1 MITPIET
8 DFGYEFKSEKRVEL
22 KISKNSWKQIHIIG
36 LDKPIMDGIAS
47 ITFSKTPNGISVCK
61 KLKDMEMIGN
71 FTTMD
76 WEYIKKWV
84 KYPEK
89 RDELTAEYKNYMKPE
104 EVEKRKIEKFAE
116 QFDPNNPENQKK
128 KDEAYAK
135 IEVVEE
141 GTVGVS
147 GDTGNKP
154 EEKILTR
161 EMVDTLTFAELK
173 EKIVK
178 EKYKAPNYAKS
189 QQSIFSE
196 AWRKSH
202 WQLKNMGGKIGLF
215 WDSVS
220 PYAYDYQIVWDIM
233 INMIFEEK
241 NTHYTHKTYQ
251 NVKDQVK
258 CWEEKA
264 QKQNKPNQKVEI
276 DVLNDVELPF
286 D

>member
-1 MITPIET
+1 MINIKET
-8 DFGYEFKSEKRVEL
+8 EFGYTFQNEQVSL
-22 KISKNSWKQIHIIG
+22 TISKKTWGEVKHS
-36 LDKPIMDGIAS
+36 KPGDVLNDGIATVIFYKTS
-47 ITFSKTPNGISVCK
+47 DGTRIQKTFKDK
-61 KLKDMEMIGN
+61 KIVMVVDDVTWRYMWNWILH
-71 FTTMD
+71 
-76 WEYIKKWV
+76 
-84 KYPEK
+84 PEK
-89 RDELTAEYKNYMKPE
+89 RDELTAEYKNRMKPE

-154 EEKILTR
+154 EEKILTK
-161 EMVDTLTFAELK
+161 EMVDTLTFDELK

>member
-1 MITPIET
+1 MIKISET
-8 DFGYEFKSEKRVEL
+8 NFDYVFENEQL
-22 KISKNSWKQIHIIG
+22 TMKISKNIWKQLPKSTLG
-36 LDKPIMDGIAS
+36 DVLKDGNDTVI
-47 ITFSKTPNGISVCK
+47 FSKTPNGIK
-61 KLKDMEMIGN
+61 IQKTFKDKFLVFNTDEY
-71 FTTMD
+71 T

-84 KYPEK
+84 RHPEK

-215 WDSVS
+215 WDCVS

-241 NTHYTHKTYQ
+241 NTYYTHKTYQ

>member
-1 MITPIET
+1 MIKISET
-8 DFGYEFKSEKRVEL
+8 NYDYVFENEQL
-22 KISKNSWKQIHIIG
+22 TMKISKNIWKQLPKSTLG
-36 LDKPIMDGIAS
+36 DVLKDGNDTVI
-47 ITFSKTPNGISVCK
+47 FSKTPNGIK
-61 KLKDMEMIGN
+61 IQKTFKDKFLVFNTDEY
-71 FTTMD
+71 T

-89 RDELTAEYKNYMKPE
+89 RDEFTAEYKNYMKPE

-128 KDEAYAK
+128 KEEAYSK

-161 EMVDTLTFAELK
+161 EMVDTLTFDELK

>member
-1 MITPIET
+1 MIKISET
-8 DFGYEFKSEKRVEL
+8 NFDYVFENEQL
-22 KISKNSWKQIHIIG
+22 TMKISKNIWKQLPKSTLG
-36 LDKPIMDGIAS
+36 DVLKDGNDTVI
-47 ITFSKTPNGISVCK
+47 FSKTPNGIK
-61 KLKDMEMIGN
+61 IQKTFKDKFLVFNTDEY
-71 FTTMD
+71 T

-84 KYPEK
+84 KYPER
-89 RDELTAEYKNYMKPE
+89 RDELTTEYKNYMKPE

-128 KDEAYAK
+128 KEEAYAK

-141 GTVGVS
+141 GTVGIS

-154 EEKILTR
+154 EEKILTK
-161 EMVDTLTFAELK
+161 EMVDTLTFDELK

>member
-1 MITPIET
+1 MIKISET
-8 DFGYEFKSEKRVEL
+8 TYDYVFENEQL
-22 KISKNSWKQIHIIG
+22 TMKISKNIWKQLPKSTLG
-36 LDKPIMDGIAS
+36 DVLKDGNDTVI
-47 ITFSKTPNGISVCK
+47 FSKTPNGIK
-61 KLKDMEMIGN
+61 IQKTFKDKFLVFNTDEYTWG
-71 FTTMD
+71 
-76 WEYIKKWV
+76 YIKKWV

-104 EVEKRKIEKFAE
+104 EVEKRKIDKFAE
-116 QFDPNNPENQKK
+116 QFNPNNPENQKK

-141 GTVGVS
+141 GTAS
-147 GDTGNKP
+147 NDP

-161 EMVDTLTFAELK
+161 EMVDTLTFDELK

>member
-61 KLKDMEMIGN
+61 KLKDVEMIGN

-76 WEYIKKWV
+76 WEYIKNWV
-84 KYPEK
+84 KYPER
-89 RDELTAEYKNYMKPE
+89 RDELTAEYKNCMKPE

-154 EEKILTR
+154 EEKILTK
-161 EMVDTLTFAELK
+161 EMVDTLTFDELK

-233 INMIFEEK
+233 MNMIFEEK
-241 NTHYTHKTYQ
+241 NTNYTHKTYQ

-264 QKQNKPNQKVEI
+264 QKQNKPKSRN
-276 DVLNDVELPF
+276 
-286 D
+286 

>member
-1 MITPIET
+1 MITAIET
-8 DFGYEFKSEKRVEL
+8 DFGYEFKSEKRTEL
-22 KISKNSWKQIHIIG
+22 KIAKSAWKQIHTIG
-36 LDKPIMDGIAS
+36 LDKPIMDGVAS

-84 KYPEK
+84 KCPEK

-128 KDEAYAK
+128 KDEAYSK

-154 EEKILTR
+154 EEKILTK

-178 EKYKAPNYAKS
+178 EKYKAPNYAKN

-241 NTHYTHKTYQ
+241 NTYYTHKTYQ

>member
-1 MITPIET
+1 MIKISET
-8 DFGYEFKSEKRVEL
+8 NYDYVFENEQL
-22 KISKNSWKQIHIIG
+22 TMKISKNIWKQLPKSTLG
-36 LDKPIMDGIAS
+36 DVLKDGNDTVI
-47 ITFSKTPNGISVCK
+47 FSKTPNGIK
-61 KLKDMEMIGN
+61 IQKTFKDKFLVFNTDEY
-71 FTTMD
+71 T
-76 WEYIKKWV
+76 WEYIKQWV

-89 RDELTAEYKNYMKPE
+89 RDELAAEYKNYMKPE

-128 KDEAYAK
+128 KEEAYSK

-161 EMVDTLTFAELK
+161 EMVDTLTFDELK

>member
-1 MITPIET
+1 MIKISET
-8 DFGYEFKSEKRVEL
+8 NYDYVFESEQLTMR
-22 KISKNSWKQIHIIG
+22 ISKNIWKQLPKSTLG
-36 LDKPIMDGIAS
+36 DVLKDGNDTVI
-47 ITFSKTPNGISVCK
+47 FSKTPNGIK
-61 KLKDMEMIGN
+61 IQKTFKDKFLVFNTDEY
-71 FTTMD
+71 T

-89 RDELTAEYKNYMKPE
+89 RDELTAEYNKYMKPE

-128 KDEAYAK
+128 KEEAYSK

-141 GTVGVS
+141 GTVGIS

-154 EEKILTR
+154 EEKILTK

-196 AWRKSH
+196 AWRKNH
-202 WQLKNMGGKIGLF
+202 WQLKNMGGKIGIF
-215 WDSVS
+215 WDCVS

-241 NTHYTHKTYQ
+241 NTYYTHKTYQ

>member
-1 MITPIET
+1 MIKISET
-8 DFGYEFKSEKRVEL
+8 TYDYVFENEQL
-22 KISKNSWKQIHIIG
+22 TMKISKNIWKQLPKSTLG
-36 LDKPIMDGIAS
+36 DVLKDGNDTVI
-47 ITFSKTPNGISVCK
+47 FSKTPNGIK
-61 KLKDMEMIGN
+61 IQKTFKDKFLVFNTDEY
-71 FTTMD
+71 T

-89 RDELTAEYKNYMKPE
+89 RDELTTEYKNYMKPE

-154 EEKILTR
+154 EEKILTK
-161 EMVDTLTFAELK
+161 EMVDTLTFDELK

-276 DVLNDVELPF
+276 DILNDVELPF

>member
-1 MITPIET
+1 MIKISET
-8 DFGYEFKSEKRVEL
+8 TYDYVFENEQL
-22 KISKNSWKQIHIIG
+22 TMKISKNIWKQLPKSTLG
-36 LDKPIMDGIAS
+36 DVLKDGNDTVI
-47 ITFSKTPNGISVCK
+47 FSKTPNGIK
-61 KLKDMEMIGN
+61 IQKTFKDKFLVFNTDEY
-71 FTTMD
+71 T

-84 KYPEK
+84 RYPEK
-89 RDELTAEYKNYMKPE
+89 RDELTAEYKDYMKPE

-141 GTVGVS
+141 GTVGIS
-147 GDTGNKP
+147 GDTGNNP
-154 EEKILTR
+154 EEKILTK
-161 EMVDTLTFAELK
+161 EMVDTLTFDELK

-241 NTHYTHKTYQ
+241 NTYYTHKTYQ

>member
-1 MITPIET
+1 MIKISET
-8 DFGYEFKSEKRVEL
+8 NYDYIFENEQL
-22 KISKNSWKQIHIIG
+22 TMKISKNIWKQLPKSTLG
-36 LDKPIMDGIAS
+36 DVLKDGNDTVI
-47 ITFSKTPNGISVCK
+47 FSKTPNGIK
-61 KLKDMEMIGN
+61 IQKTFKDKFLVFNTDEY
-71 FTTMD
+71 T

-141 GTVGVS
+141 GTVGIS
-147 GDTGNKP
+147 GDTGNNP
-154 EEKILTR
+154 EEKILTK
-161 EMVDTLTFAELK
+161 EMVDTLTFDELK